1 MIVLIGDV
9 AGKGV
14 EAAGLTETVRS
25 TVRAFA
31 SIDPSPDFIL
41 TKTNEVSSDDP
52 TQGPASPP
60 SSWPSIFGPGT
71 HSTRAPAIL
80 PPCILTSGSCHP
92 LDVTSGPPLRSFPG
106 DYACGRVTL
115 SPGDHVVF
123 YTDGVTEAR
132 RGMEFFEAERLTTV
146 LATLHHEAPQAMADA
161 VLDAVSAFAGELR
174 DDLLVLALRFSR
186 SQA

>member
-1 MIVLIGDV
+1 M
-9 AGKGV
+9 
-14 EAAGLTETVRS
+14 
-25 TVRAFA
+25 
-31 SIDPSPDFIL
+31 
-41 TKTNEVSSDDP
+41 
-52 TQGPASPP
+52 
-60 SSWPSIFGPGT
+60 
-71 HSTRAPAIL
+71 
-80 PPCILTSGSCHP
+80 
-92 LDVTSGPPLRSFPG
+92 
-106 DYACGRVTL
+106 TL

-186 SQA
+186 SQT